1 VSPAEVR
8 TELERIL
15 RHTEFQASER
25 LRDFLRF
32 VVGESLAGRAD
43 AIKGSRIAR
52 RVFDRGEDFDGTRDP
67 VVRIEAGRLRRRLE
81 HYYFVA
87 GERDPVRIEIPKGG
101 YVPLFTRQNG
111 ESTSAGSSGPV
122 ARESRRDPS
131 PTICIVPFR
140 DLAGDPESA
149 FFGAGLVAELS
160 SEVNRYESVV
170 AVPCQP
176 EEDPTMNGQ
185 RGGEARFILEGSVRR
200 DESELKLVVHL
211 TDTVAVRQLWSESYK
226 VPFDADHLIA
236 VQEDLARGMMAAI
249 ADEYGVISR
258 RLVRE
263 SRDKRPTE
271 LSTYEALL
279 RFHYYL
285 LSLTPETGDD
295 AFRAL
300 HAATEREPSYGP
312 AWSAF
317 ASLHAHAFLFD
328 RPGLEDPL
336 GTALRYAKRGAA
348 LAPESQLARSHLA
361 HLYLLTGE
369 MALFHE
375 EADAALALNPS
386 SPNYAGSI
394 GYLFALAGEYDRA
407 ETLLGQAFDSGL
419 RQPTWFHHG
428 LFLVYYAKGEYEE
441 AYLEAQRGFPPTFW
455 EPALRAAALGKLG
468 RVEEAEESLAEAR
481 RLRPD
486 FDEKVEELLVRSAQG
501 PEMVQAII
509 DGLRRAGLGAHA
521 APGGAA

>member
-1 VSPAEVR
+1 MTTTREPPGYARGNGAGPTVSPAEVR

-32 VVGESLAGRAD
+32 VVEESLAGRAD

-211 TDTVAVRQLWSESYK
+211 TDLSLIHISE
-226 VPFDADHLIA
+226 
-236 VQEDLARGMMAAI
+236 
-249 ADEYGVISR
+249 
-258 RLVRE
+258 
-263 SRDKRPTE
+263 PTR
-271 LSTYEALL
+271 LL
-279 RFHYYL
+279 R
-285 LSLTPETGDD
+285 
-295 AFRAL
+295 
-300 HAATEREPSYGP
+300 
-312 AWSAF
+312 
-317 ASLHAHAFLFD
+317 
-328 RPGLEDPL
+328 
-336 GTALRYAKRGAA
+336 
-348 LAPESQLARSHLA
+348 RSR
-361 HLYLLTGE
+361 
-369 MALFHE
+369 M
-375 EADAALALNPS
+375 PS
-386 SPNYAGSI
+386 SA
-394 GYLFALAGEYDRA
+394 
-407 ETLLGQAFDSGL
+407 
-419 RQPTWFHHG
+419 
-428 LFLVYYAKGEYEE
+428 
-441 AYLEAQRGFPPTFW
+441 
-455 EPALRAAALGKLG
+455 
-468 RVEEAEESLAEAR
+468 
-481 RLRPD
+481 
-486 FDEKVEELLVRSAQG
+486 
-501 PEMVQAII
+501 
-509 DGLRRAGLGAHA
+509 
-521 APGGAA
+521 